1 MEDVIIVE
9 RSGGVAQ
16 VRFNRPDALNALN
29 MALARTLDR
38 TLAGLETDSTVRSII
53 LTGAGRAFMAG
64 GDVREFVETLDQ
76 TPADRRAYFNRL
88 IDHAHGAVQR
98 IWRMP
103 KPVIAAINGPVAGF
117 GIGLAAA
124 CDFSIATEGAAF
136 SLAYCHL
143 GATPDGGATMILPQL
158 CGLKRASELVMLG
171 DRFSAN
177 EAHQLGIVNQVVA
190 TDMLPSTT
198 DALSQRLAAGPL
210 GAHAAAKALLRGPL
224 TAAFM
229 AQLLMEKDQFA
240 TRADSAEF
248 AEGLSAFAAK
258 RRPDFTATRT

>member
-9 RSGGVAQ
+9 KSGGVAQ
-16 VRFNRPDALNALN
+16 VRFNRSDALNALN
-29 MALARTLDR
+29 MALARALDR
-38 TLAGLETDSTVRSII
+38 TLAGLETDSTVRAII

-64 GDVREFVETLDQ
+64 GDVREFAETLDQ

-88 IDHAHGAVQR
+88 IDHAHAAVQR

-103 KPVIAAINGPVAGF
+103 KPVIAAINGPAAGF

-124 CDFSIATEGAAF
+124 CDFSVTSEAATF

-143 GATPDGGATMILPQL
+143 GATPDGGATMILPHL
-158 CGLKRASELVMLG
+158 CGLKRACELVMLG

-177 EAHQLGIVNQVVA
+177 EAHQLGIVNRVVA
-190 TDMLPSTT
+190 ADMLPAVVDT
-198 DALSQRLAAGPL
+198 LSQRLAGGPL

-229 AQLLMEKDQFA
+229 GQLLAEKEQFVA
-240 TRADSAEF
+240 RADSAEF

-258 RRPDFTATRT
+258 RRPEFTATRT